1 MTEYFD
7 VLIAGGGHGGAQTTI
22 ALRQAGFE
30 GSIAI
35 VGAERDLPYERP
47 PLSKDYLSG
56 TKSFERLLIRP
67 ANFWIERN
75 VRTLMGRQVTA
86 VFPEARRVELAAS
99 AGLGYGKLIREPA
112 GGPPRLACEGQAIG
126 SDERGGGR

>member
-67 ANFWIERN
+67 ANFRSEEH
-75 VRTLMGRQVTA
+75 TSELQSLMRISYA
-86 VFPEARRVELAAS
+86 VFCLKKKKKIHKQTDTAR
-99 AGLGYGKLIREPA
+99 
-112 GGPPRLACEGQAIG
+112 
-126 SDERGGGR
+126 

>member
-1 MTEYFD
+1 MIRRPPRSTRTDTLFPYTTLFPSLIRPSMTEYFD

-56 TKSFERLLIRP
+56 RSEEHTSELKSLMRISYAACCLKKKNSDKVILIARK
-67 ANFWIERN
+67 
-75 VRTLMGRQVTA
+75 RTCQN
-86 VFPEARRVELAAS
+86 S
-99 AGLGYGKLIREPA
+99 N
-112 GGPPRLACEGQAIG
+112 
-126 SDERGGGR
+126 

>member
-56 TKSFERLLIRP
+56 TKSFERSEEHTSELQS
-67 ANFWIERN
+67 
-75 VRTLMGRQVTA
+75 LMRISYA
-86 VFPEARRVELAAS
+86 VFCLKKKKFSHYIITHRTAETHTYEIDLPNDDQNNIYINNPTLHATS
-99 AGLGYGKLIREPA
+99 IHTHHK
-112 GGPPRLACEGQAIG
+112 
-126 SDERGGGR
+126 

>member
-47 PLSKDYLSG
+47 PLSKDYLRG
-56 TKSFERLLIRP
+56 PKSFVRLLIRP
-67 ANFWIERN
+67 AHFWIERN
-75 VRTLMGRQVTA
+75 ARTLMGRQVTA
-86 VFPEARRVELAAS
+86 VFPAARSVELADRS
-99 AGLGYGKLIREPA
+99 RLGLGQLTGAQGRAPPQCA
-112 GGPPRLACEGQAIG
+112 SGGPHVLG
-126 SDERGGGR
+126 

>member
-67 ANFWIERN
+67 ANFWTERN

-86 VFPEARRVELAAS
+86 VFPDAPGVELADQAR
-99 AGLGYGKLIREPA
+99 LCYGKLA
-112 GGPPRLACEGQAIG
+112 WAPRPDDRRVGK
-126 SDERGGGR
+126 